1 MVLEEML
8 IIRDP
13 IDAPGIARAF
23 REAGMPARITQTAVL
38 EGLVAAKGRIGD
50 VKALLREEISRIE
63 KLREEFMIEE
73 SDLEDEDTG
82 PGPLYDPFLDM
93 VEGIAGDIAEF
104 MEKHQP
110 GDVVPMDDLKEWMA
124 QSAGVAPEEEPP
136 EVAPPNARGS
146 LLHKL
151 MAFATL
157 GENGLIKAE
166 DEKVVVQGHMNL
178 EDIVITLPGDAVEDI
193 DPNVLKEH
201 NVLME
206 MTVAPVP
213 ECLLE
218 FGPEAIL
225 EGDLDRID
233 EIAGDLEIDEEEYE
247 SFRAGVSLKRVAIGR
262 TLEILEERGTLTP
275 VEVAEAL
282 GSSAVES
289 AGEGWKI
296 VLELTPEFV
305 KGLLNDLKKVG
316 LVRRK
321 GEKFRAI

>member
-8 IIRDP
+8 IIRGP
-13 IDAPGIARAF
+13 IDTPEIARAF
-23 REAGMPARITQTAVL
+23 REAGMPARITQTVAL
-38 EGLVAAKGRIGD
+38 EGRVAAKGTIGA
-50 VKALLREEISRIE
+50 VKALLREEVSRIE
-63 KLREEFMIEE
+63 KLREEFIIEE
-73 SDLEDEDTG
+73 GGEETDTEEDEDAG

-93 VEGIAGDIAEF
+93 VERIAGDITEF
-104 MEKHQP
+104 MERYQP
-110 GDVVPMDDLKEWMA
+110 GDVVPMKDLKEWMVP
-124 QSAGVAPEEEPP
+124 SAGVAPGEEPP
-136 EVAPPNARGS
+136 DASGS
-146 LLHKL
+146 ALHRM
-151 MAFATL
+151 MALSTMD
-157 GENGLIKAE
+157 ENGLIKAE
-166 DEKVVVQGHMNL
+166 GEAVVVQGRMNL
-178 EDIVITLPGDAVEDI
+178 EDIVITLPGAAIEDI
-193 DPNVLKEH
+193 DPEVLNEH
-201 NVLME
+201 GVLVE
-206 MTVAPVP
+206 MTVIPVP
-213 ECLLE
+213 EYLLE

-225 EGDLDRID
+225 EGDLDKLG
-233 EIAGDLEIDEEEYE
+233 EIADDLEIDEEEYE

>member
-8 IIRDP
+8 IIRGP
-13 IDAPGIARAF
+13 IDTPEIARAF
-23 REAGMPARITQTAVL
+23 REAGMPARITQTVVL
-38 EGLVAAKGRIGD
+38 EGLVAAKGTIGD
-50 VKALLREEISRIE
+50 IKALLREEVSRVE
-63 KLREEFMIEE
+63 RLREEFMIEE
-73 SDLEDEDTG
+73 GGEESDAEEGGDTG
-82 PGPLYDPFLDM
+82 PGRLYDPFLVM
-93 VEGIAGDIAEF
+93 VERIAEDIVEF
-104 MEKHQP
+104 MAKYQP
-110 GDVVPMDDLKEWMA
+110 GDLVPMDDLKEWMVP
-124 QSAGVAPEEEPP
+124 SAGAAPGEEPP
-136 EVAPPNARGS
+136 DTLESA
-146 LLHKL
+146 LHKV
-151 MAFATL
+151 MAFSTL
-157 GENGLIKAE
+157 DENGLIKAE
-166 DEKVVVQGHMNL
+166 GEAVVVQGRMIL

-193 DPNVLKEH
+193 DPEILKEH
-201 NVLME
+201 GVLTE
-206 MTVAPVP
+206 MTVTPVP
-213 ECLLE
+213 EYLLE

-247 SFRAGVSLKRVAIGR
+247 SFRAGVSLKRVVIGR